1 VRPKHPA
8 LARVTPRRSASTV
21 NSVVRR
27 AAASARSTRAARAAA
42 PESAVVL
49 AVVVP
54 VFRHSVFV
62 ADAVSSACE
71 QQIAQDYRVV
81 IVDDGCPHAE
91 TRRVATTLAAAY
103 PHRVVYLRRPNGGL
117 SAARNTGVDY
127 ALARW
132 PSLQAV
138 YFLDADNFIEPQ
150 TLARAYA
157 ALAAA
162 GPEVGWIYPDVAMF
176 GSSGDLWDYSG
187 PYSTLRH
194 LTHNISEAGSM
205 VRREVFAS
213 GCRFDETMRLGY
225 EDWEFWWQAIEAGF
239 VGRHLPF
246 FGLRYRDRPES
257 MLSET
262 EREHGSV
269 RSYMERKHRRLFS
282 PKMLLSLEAQEAPR
296 YALLLGGGILRVC
309 TDPRAGTPADMNEII
324 RRYVATRQN
333 AYFHAVPR
341 FIVAASS
348 AVMEALE
355 ALRLDRFALWWLQ
368 QQVAGKAGINFAAI
382 EIAAGSDR
390 HGVGLRVMEPGYWP
404 IDAGGV
410 HLVMANPAVLET
422 ALDDVGTEWIHSL
435 AFREPAP
442 KIAVLRIEVSAA
454 LVAELDY
461 PTAIFQYL
469 DFFQR
474 LRLACRAVPRRFPH
488 VKPRHFPTNIE
499 IGGNPERLLQ
509 CGPLLPLGR
518 GDGRDVCLVLPIVAF
533 GGVEK
538 VALAMARQFARSGWR
553 CHLLVLGKEAALDED
568 WLAAFDSIAFYHD
581 ERMYDWSGASQYLGS
596 SYPSWV
602 ADGDSG
608 AIEGLLLPMD
618 AVVNLHSAA
627 LHKSLATLRRA
638 GVVTAASLHIRD
650 RSRVD
655 RETGIPFLSLGYEHA
670 YDVFATASRELLEW
684 CHALGVPADK
694 LVLVPNAPGY
704 ELTQEE
710 LAGALLRRAARL
722 EDRDSGAQSQRLHV
736 LFLGRFDRQK
746 GLDRLIATIE
756 LCRRGDL
763 PIDWRIVGG
772 KVIEEADVAGYEA
785 IVPLAEPA
793 IHDPAAL
800 TAAYEWA
807 DVLLLPSHWEGLPLT
822 LLEAARLGVVAV
834 AARVGAVDE
843 AVVDEETGLLIDDLP
858 CEAFAAAATQALRRL
873 GEEPGLLRRL
883 ATQAARAMTRNW
895 EEACDEFIARLGAV
909 IEEKRKPA
917 IAGSVTAAQTA
928 PAAADDGIRA

>member
-1 VRPKHPA
+1 VRPKYPA
-8 LARVTPRRSASTV
+8 LARVTARRSASTV
-21 NSVVRR
+21 NSLVRG
-27 AAASARSTRAARAAA
+27 AAANPRSARAARAAA
-42 PESAVVL
+42 PAGAVVI
-49 AVVVP
+49 AVIVP
-54 VFRHSVFV
+54 LFRHSVFV

-71 QQIAQDYRVV
+71 QQIAQEYRVV

-91 TRRVATTLAAAY
+91 TRRVATTLAAAW
-103 PHRVVYLRRPNGGL
+103 PDRVVYLRRPNGGL

-138 YFLDADNFIEPQ
+138 YFLDADNFIEPK
-150 TLARAYA
+150 TLARAYG

-176 GSSGDLWDYSG
+176 GSSGDLWDCSG
-187 PYSTLRH
+187 PYSALRH
-194 LTHNISEAGSM
+194 LTQNISEAGSM
-205 VRREVFAS
+205 VRREVFES

-225 EDWEFWWQAIEAGF
+225 EDWEFWWQSVEAGF

-257 MLSET
+257 MLSES
-262 EREHGSV
+262 EREHGAV
-269 RSYMERKHRRLFS
+269 RSYMQRKHPALFRA
-282 PKMLLSLEAQEAPR
+282 KRLLSLEARETPR
-296 YALLLGGGILRVC
+296 YGVLLEGGQFRVC
-309 TDPRAGTPADMNEII
+309 TDPRAGMPADMNEII

-355 ALRLDRFALWWLQ
+355 ELRLDRFALWWLQ
-368 QQVAGKAGINFAAI
+368 QQVAGKAGFNFAAI

-390 HGVGLRVMEPGYWP
+390 HGISLRVMEPGYWP

-410 HLVMANPAVLET
+410 HLVMANPTILESAVE
-422 ALDDVGTEWIHSL
+422 DVGTEWIHSL

-442 KIAVLRIEVSAA
+442 KIAVLRIEVAAA
-454 LVAELDY
+454 LAATTQY
-461 PTAIFQYL
+461 PVAIFHYL

-474 LRLACRAVPRRFPH
+474 LRLACRQMPAKFPRT
-488 VKPRHFPTNIE
+488 KPRHFPTNIE
-499 IGGNPERLLQ
+499 IGNIPQELLRSS
-509 CGPLLPLGR
+509 PLYPLASDDR
-518 GDGRDVCLVLPIVAF
+518 RDICLVLPVVAF

-538 VALAMARQFARSGWR
+538 VARNLARQFAASGWR
-553 CHLLVLGKEAALDED
+553 CHLLVLAKEAAFDEG
-568 WLAAFDSIAFYHD
+568 WLSAFDSIAFYHD
-581 ERMYDWSGASQYLGS
+581 ERMYDWSGPLQYLGS
-596 SYPSWV
+596 SYPSWT
-602 ADGDSG
+602 ADGDSRPVE
-608 AIEGLLLPMD
+608 ALLLPMD
-618 AVVNLHSAA
+618 AVLNLHSAA
-627 LHKSLATLRRA
+627 LDKSLATLRRA
-638 GVVTAASLHIRD
+638 AVATAAELHIRD

-655 RETGIPFLSLGYEHA
+655 REVGIPFLSIGYEHA
-670 YDVFATASRELLEW
+670 YDLFAVISVDLRDW

-694 LVLVPNAPGY
+694 IVLVPNAPGY
-704 ELTQEE
+704 EMAQEE
-710 LAGALLRRAARL
+710 VAAVLGRRAARL
-722 EDRDSGAQSQRLHV
+722 ADRDSGAQSRRLHV

-772 KVIEEADVAGYEA
+772 TVIDKADIAAGYEA
-785 IVPLAEPA
+785 ILPLAEPA

-843 AVVDEETGLLIDDLP
+843 AVADGETGLLIDDLP
-858 CEAFAAAATQALRRL
+858 GDAFAAAATQALRRL
-873 GEEPGLLRRL
+873 SEEPGLLQRL
-883 ATQAARAMTRNW
+883 ATRAARAMTREW
-895 EEACDEFIARLGAV
+895 EDACREFIARLGAV
-909 IEEKRKPA
+909 VEEKRKPA
-917 IAGSVTAAQTA
+917 TATPTAAPETC
-928 PAAADDGIRA
+928 